1 MNSLNIYKEH
11 ILDLYKNPHNKGNL
25 ENPTYEFSKN
35 NPLCGDEIKIQIITE
50 KDKIKDIRFSG
61 EGCAISQ
68 ASASMLT
75 DKIKNMPLKKI
86 KNLNK
91 DDILEMLKIPISYT
105 RIKCA
110 LLPLDAIKGALEN
123 VRN

>member
-1 MNSLNIYKEH
+1 MNLEIYKEH

-25 ENPTYEFSKN
+25 KNPTYEFSKN
-35 NPLCGDEIKIQIITE
+35 NPVCGDEIKIQIITE